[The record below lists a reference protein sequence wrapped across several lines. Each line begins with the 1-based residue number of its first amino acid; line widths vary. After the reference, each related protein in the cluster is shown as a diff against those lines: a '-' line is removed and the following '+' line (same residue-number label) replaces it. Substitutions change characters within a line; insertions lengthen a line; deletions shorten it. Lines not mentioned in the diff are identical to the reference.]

1 MKRLMIFL
9 SAMLLSNVA
18 AAADKTVFMTVWRG
32 CEEACQGF
40 QDYMKNSAADVQ
52 IIVRDANRDRSKL
65 PGFLEEA
72 KSLNPDLVVTWGTTV
87 SKAVIGTREEYGTST
102 KLGDIPVLFMIV
114 ADPVGADISAASN
127 ETGRPTVAGIRNR
140 IEEEVQINAMREY
153 LRVNKIGVVYST
165 AELNSVL
172 NTEKLRSL
180 SQPMAFDLIEFT
192 YELDNQGKPVP
203 GQFDQAM
210 AAMSAQGVDV
220 VYVGSSSYNLANSDA
235 FTEAA
240 LRFNLPVASAYD
252 SMVTNSS
259 ALISVSNKYYRV
271 GQLAANQAK
280 KVLFENAVPGELP
293 IAELSGYSMAINMG
307 VARKIG
313 VYPPIQLLRFADLVN
328 IQSDNAL

>member
-307 VARKIG
+307 VAREIG

-328 IQSDNAL
+328 IQSDSAL